1 MIMQRLDA
9 RSGRGLHHFRWAA
22 AISSFLVFPFM
33 MLEFVNRGPFT
44 ELVQSF
50 PIPLFATMWLLGF
63 AFVSILSR
71 MVRGEPTRLT
81 FVPALAARLLGVI
94 VLTFIAY
101 AWVAI
106 VADQMPCFLG
116 VPNCD

>member
-1 MIMQRLDA
+1 MIMQRLHA
-9 RSGRGLHHFRWAA
+9 RAGAGLHHVRWAA
-22 AISSFLVFPFM
+22 AISSFLVLPFM
-33 MLEFVNRGPFT
+33 ILEFVNGGTLP

-50 PIPLFATMWLLGF
+50 PIPLFATMWLLAF

-71 MVRGEPTRLT
+71 MVRGEPAQCALA
-81 FVPALAARLLGVI
+81 PALAARLLGVTA
-94 VLTFIAY
+94 LAFIAY